1 MTIRKGQSW
10 GTAGGITP
18 GSPVVGSDD
27 GARRQLQQMWSG
39 QDERSGPPEVGILG
53 GDLHRTLGA
62 PRHDEADLLAGR
74 ATRFPMDLGTVRV
87 DDGPEQVFVAH
98 LIATASPSGRLWS
111 SRTVIAMNGSFAG
124 GLNLGPRAH
133 PNDGR
138 LDIVDGELPR
148 PQRRTGRRRALTGSH
163 VPHPDLAERRSAHLV
178 IDSDRPLHLLLDGVT
193 AGSGTRLELC
203 CHPDAW
209 IAVA

>member
-1 MTIRKGQSW
+1 MTIRKGESW
-10 GTAGGITP
+10 GEPGGLAP
-18 GSPVVGSDD
+18 GSPVVDTDD
-27 GARRQLQQMWSG
+27 GARRHLQRSWSSS
-39 QDERSGPPEVGILG
+39 DDRSGTPEIGILG

-62 PRHDEADLLAGR
+62 PRHDRADLLAGR
-74 ATRFPMDLGTVRV
+74 ATRFPMDLGTVQV

-98 LIATASPSGRLWS
+98 LVATASPSGRLWS

-124 GLNLGPRAH
+124 QLNLGPRAH

-138 LDIVDGELPR
+138 LDIVDGRLPR
-148 PQRRTGRRRALTGSH
+148 QQRRAGRRRALTGSH
-163 VPHPDLAERRSAHLV
+163 VPHPDLAERRTAHVV
-178 IDSDRPLHLLLDGVT
+178 IDSDRPLHLLLDGVS
-193 AGSGTRLELC
+193 AGTGTRLELR